1 MTDLTEVC
9 SLGVKTPNQ
18 PVGMLIQAALLGMV
32 RPRKIELRPR
42 NLRDFL
48 VQGEFRA
55 IISGQSF
62 KLAKSIGSMSLKA
75 ATTVFVRLLGSFRM
89 MT

>member
-1 MTDLTEVC
+1 PLVC
-9 SLGVKTPNQ
+9 SYRL
-18 PVGMLIQAALLGMV
+18 
-32 RPRKIELRPR
+32 RKIDLRPR

-62 KLAKSIGSMSLKA
+62 KLAESIGFNVSESGNHGFLHVYWA
-75 ATTVFVRLLGSFRM
+75 ASE
-89 MT
+89 